1 MIDDHGSAVSP
12 KKVCEYHHTI
22 SGSDHLLS
30 IGRSDVNA
38 AVECTLS
45 VERINA
51 LAESTGY
58 AAFHRP
64 EVRRGVRAQPVR
76 GRHIACHTQRDA
88 GCGSAA
94 QGCGPQRV

>member
-45 VERINA
+45 VERINE

-64 EVRRGVRAQPVR
+64 EVWRGVCAQPVR
-76 GRHIACHTQRDA
+76 SGHIACHTERDA
-88 GCGSAA
+88 GRRGAA
-94 QGCGPQRV
+94 QGSRPQRV